1 MLGPN
6 YVREIII
13 MTALCQKKIR
23 KLFEHRRNHGS
34 KSAPGKKREVLRL
47 MAAPSITRWYET
59 WKFSLVNDQK
69 SHQTYR
75 VPAGLNDTCLNK
87 VEFLILDCDACS
99 GS

>member
-6 YVREIII
+6 YVREIIS

-47 MAAPSITRWYET
+47 MAAPSITW
-59 WKFSLVNDQK
+59 
-69 SHQTYR
+69 
-75 VPAGLNDTCLNK
+75 
-87 VEFLILDCDACS
+87 
-99 GS
+99 